1 MLNIIWLS
9 MMFLALIC
17 GIFTGKLGDV
27 VLAVTDSAKF
37 AFDLALGL
45 AAIMSLWL
53 GIMQVATESG
63 LVKGLARV
71 LKPLMKK
78 IFPDVPEN
86 HPAMGAMIMSLSAN
100 LFGLG
105 NAATPFSLQAMKELQ
120 KLNTNVH
127 TATDA
132 MCMFVVLN
140 ASSLQLIP
148 TSAIAYLAMNGSHHP
163 SAIISTTLLAT
174 MTSTIV
180 AFVAA
185 KYFSKLPM
193 FQIRQ
198 EEEAL

>member
-9 MMFLALIC
+9 MIFLALIC
-17 GIFTGKLGDV
+17 GIFTGRLGNM
-27 VLAVTDSAKF
+27 
-37 AFDLALGL
+37 GL
-45 AAIMSLWL
+45 AAMMSLWL
-53 GIMQVATESG
+53 GIMQVASDSG
-63 LVKGLARV
+63 LIKGLARL
-71 LKPLMKK
+71 LKPLMKR
-78 IFPDVPEN
+78 IFPDVPEH

-120 KLNTNVH
+120 KLNTNIH
-127 TATDA
+127 TATDS

-163 SAIISTTLLAT
+163 SAIISTTLVAT
-174 MTSTIV
+174 LSSTIV

-185 KYFSKLPM
+185 RAFAKWPI
-193 FQIRQ
+193 FQIGKI
-198 EEEAL
+198 EESL